1 MQRLLFEK
9 HYHGD
14 GLEES
19 NRLSLFAM
27 ALLVFTVVTGIGYA
41 TYLFIDASGISDIA
55 GVHISKSFSL
65 AADDFR
71 GKLYTDESR
80 NIKDWIIYTDKI
92 NAFELKHPSDWE
104 MQTHPK
110 EGILLFLKTYKTS
123 SSRNSSL
130 LMTVEVRGIE
140 QQESENSLKRI
151 LEGEDLAKQDS
162 WKEMES
168 NGRMGIRTGK
178 MKTPEGLIK
187 DAIFWKPVDGKK
199 GFYLEATY
207 YTDNYNDAK
216 YNEMVFENVISEFKF
231 L

>member
-27 ALLVFTVVTGIGYA
+27 ALLVFAVVTGVGYA
-41 TYLFIDASGISDIA
+41 TYLFIDASGISDVA
-55 GVHISKSFSL
+55 GVHITNSFSL
-65 AADDFR
+65 AADDLR

-80 NIKDWIIYTDKI
+80 GIKDWMIHTDKV
-92 NAFELKHPSDWE
+92 NGFELKHPNDWE
-104 MQTHPK
+104 MQATQK
-110 EGILLFLKTYKTS
+110 DGIFLFLRTYKKSDTKS
-123 SSRNSSL
+123 SSL
-130 LMTVEVRGIE
+130 LMTVEVRGSDE
-140 QQESENSLKRI
+140 KSEGKSLRDI
-151 LEGEDLAKQDS
+151 IMEEGFIWQDN
-162 WKEMES
+162 WKKEEMGGYS
-168 NGRMGIRTGK
+168 STRTGK
-178 MKTPEGLIK
+178 IKTADGLLK
-187 DAIFWKPVDGKK
+187 DAIFWTPAVGDK

-216 YNEMVFENVISEFKF
+216 YNEDVFNKVISEFKF